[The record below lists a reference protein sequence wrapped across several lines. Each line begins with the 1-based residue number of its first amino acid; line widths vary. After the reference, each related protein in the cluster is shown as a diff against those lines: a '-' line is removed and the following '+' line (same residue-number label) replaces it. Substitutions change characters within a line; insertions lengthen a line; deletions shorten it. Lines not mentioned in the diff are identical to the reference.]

1 MTVNRDRARDLY
13 GAPALEPLWAAA
25 RERLERRGSD
35 ARGRLTLRGLDA
47 EQRRAVARLLG
58 ARLEPEG
65 DVWVRLED
73 LDVALQRQ
81 ALAAPLPDILEALGG
96 PLERRYSRAAVR
108 AETRAIVF
116 GDVAKHPAMV
126 RHPALAVWVDGLR
139 ARGRLA
145 HLPPDAGRALLRAA
159 LGVADRLPAD
169 GVPLPVLA
177 GSTVG
182 DTHALDRGSPL
193 AVLVESALPLI
204 TGTDAP
210 DRRSL
215 WAAAGV
221 ALEGVSSSALVLNLR
236 VEHERL
242 GPLFAAAASAGEPLH
257 VTLRMLRDTDV
268 LRADAGLVSVCEN
281 RSVMEATADRL
292 GSGSAPLVCLSG
304 EPTTA
309 GRRLIAALAASGT
322 RLRYHGDFDPDG
334 VAIANRIIGRAVD
347 PWRFGTD
354 DYLAAVAS
362 TRALDGLRG
371 SAVDASWDPQLGSA
385 MTAAG
390 AVVYEEQVLDALI
403 ADLAQSDRPEGR
415 RAAVITP
422 GHRPEPG

>member
-1 MTVNRDRARDLY
+1 MTVDPDRARDLY
-13 GAPALEPLWAAA
+13 GSPALAPLWAAA

-35 ARGRLTLRGLDA
+35 ARGRVTLRGLDA

-58 ARLEPEG
+58 ARLGPEG

-108 AETRAIVF
+108 AGSRAIVF
-116 GDVAKHPAMV
+116 GNVAEHVAMA
-126 RHPALAVWVDGLR
+126 RHPELASWVDGLR

-159 LGVADRLPAD
+159 LDVADRLPAD

-182 DTHALDRGSPL
+182 DTHALDRGTPL
-193 AVLVESALPLI
+193 AVLVESALPII
-204 TGTDAP
+204 TGTDAS

-215 WAAAGV
+215 WGAAGV
-221 ALEGVSSSALVLNLR
+221 AIEGVSSSALVLNLR

-257 VTLRMLRDTDV
+257 VTLRMLRHTDL
-268 LRADAGLVSVCEN
+268 LRTDADVVSLCEN
-281 RSVMEATADRL
+281 RSVIEATADQL
-292 GSGSAPLVCLSG
+292 GPGSAPLVCLSG

-309 GRRLIAALAASGT
+309 GRRLIAALVASGT

-334 VAIANRIIGRAVD
+334 VAIANRIIGPRVE
-347 PWRFGTD
+347 PWRFGAD

-371 SAVDASWDPQLGSA
+371 PAVDAKWDPQLCSA

-390 AVVYEEQVLDALI
+390 VVVYEEQVLDSLI
-403 ADLAQSDRPEGR
+403 ADLGGQRPSIR
-415 RAAVITP
+415 S
-422 GHRPEPG
+422 

>member
-1 MTVNRDRARDLY
+1 MSVDPDRARDLY
-13 GAPALEPLWAAA
+13 GAPALAPLWVAA
-25 RERLERRGSD
+25 RERLERRGPD
-35 ARGRLTLRGLDA
+35 ARGRVTLRGLDT

-81 ALAAPLPDILEALGG
+81 ALAATLPDVLEALLGG
-96 PLERRYSRAAVR
+96 RMVRRLSRRTVR
-108 AETRAIVF
+108 AQAHAIVF
-116 GDVAKHPAMV
+116 GEIAEHPALA
-126 RHPALAVWVDGLR
+126 RHPALAGWVDGLR

-159 LGVADRLPAD
+159 LDVVDRLPAD

-177 GSTVG
+177 GSAVG
-182 DTHALDRGSPL
+182 DTHALDRGTPL
-193 AVLVESALPLI
+193 AVLVESALPII
-204 TGTDAP
+204 TGTDAS
-210 DRRSL
+210 DRRAL
-215 WAAAGV
+215 WSAAGV
-221 ALEGVSSSALVLNLR
+221 AIEGVSSSALVLNLR

-257 VTLRMLRDTDV
+257 VTLRMLRDTDL
-268 LRADAGLVSVCEN
+268 LRTDADVVSLCEN
-281 RSVMEATADRL
+281 RSVIEATADRL
-292 GSGSAPLVCLSG
+292 GPGSAPLVCLSG

-309 GRRLIAALAASGT
+309 GRRLIAALVASGT
-322 RLRYHGDFDPDG
+322 RLRYHGDFDADG
-334 VAIANRIIGRAVD
+334 VAIANRIIGPTVE
-347 PWRFGTD
+347 PWRFGAD

-371 SAVDASWDPQLGSA
+371 PAVDAKWDAQLCSA

-390 AVVYEEQVLDALI
+390 VVVYEEQVLDSLI
-403 ADLAQSDRPEGR
+403 ADLGGWSPSIRS
-415 RAAVITP
+415 
-422 GHRPEPG
+422 